1 MRLHSVH
8 AIIIFDEMQ
17 NGAQD
22 IHSIY
27 QCVKAVNY
35 WLVFSA
41 KMRLSWLCYDDKTD
55 RHDITQILLK
65 WPQIA
70 PFCISSKIIMA

>member
-1 MRLHSVH
+1 MYKHKR
-8 AIIIFDEMQ
+8 
-17 NGAQD
+17 QD